1 MMETEAYKALTDY
14 RHELLST
21 KQKTQDNTDKYIITL
36 SGGAIGITISFFKD
50 ISIDEGVLLLIAW
63 VCWVLSI
70 LMALYSMS
78 TSIKAHEKTVS
89 LIDEG
94 IRNNN
99 DLMCIYDHIDKKVTN
114 SLDKNTRRVNLAA
127 KIFFLFGFIVVAFFM
142 FTFLSQ
148 KQIPSMANIERKVIA
163 QDGQTVRP
171 VPPVPNSNIVKKGQ
185 TVSPPPPKPPQT
197 PTPPP
202 TKK

>member
-1 MMETEAYKALTDY
+1 METEDYKALTDY
-14 RHELLST
+14 RQELIST

-36 SGGAIGITISFFKD
+36 SGGAIGITTSFFKD
-50 ISIDEGVLLLIAW
+50 ISINEGILLLIAW
-63 VCWVLSI
+63 GCWVLSI
-70 LMALYSMS
+70 LIALYSMS

-99 DLMCIYDHIDKKVTN
+99 DLMFIYDHIDKKVTN
-114 SLDKNTRRVNLAA
+114 SLDKNTRRLNQLAN
-127 KIFFLFGFIVVAFFM
+127 IFFLCGFIVIAFFM
-142 FTFLSQ
+142 LTFLSQ
-148 KQIPSMANIERKVIA
+148 KKITPMANTESKVIA
-163 QDGQTVRP
+163 QDGQPVRP

-185 TVSPPPPKPPQT
+185 PVSPPLPKPPQT

-202 TKK
+202 IKK